1 MQSPT
6 LEQFLQLIFFPG
18 QYQMKLRFNTELRH
32 YRVLYDLKM
41 EIKSSNKRKTDR
53 PKEDREIYLTPR
65 PCIVVSFRFPTPT
78 RKESETRALLNST
91 QHRQRNPDPRSAIFS
106 NLPKQLAHLYRKR
119 LAGNFYVYRIALDEV
134 IISLPYRCHHNIS

>member
-1 MQSPT
+1 MRMQSPT

-91 QHRQRNPDPRSAIFS
+91 QLNTDKEIQTPALQFS
-106 NLPKQLAHLYRKR
+106 LTCPN
-119 LAGNFYVYRIALDEV
+119 
-134 IISLPYRCHHNIS
+134 SLPIYTESVWPGIFTYTALPLMKL